1 METNRPF
8 RIDILMLKVGLTGG
22 IACGKSSAVAI
33 FRALGVPIVDADQL
47 AREVVQQGEPALLQ
61 VAEVFGAAAITSDG
75 QLNRVWMREQIFKNP
90 TARTQLEAIL
100 HPIIHTRIGQA
111 MQSAFESGAVYVIVD
126 VPLLVE
132 QGYQSLFER
141 IVVVDCLPSQ
151 QLERVRARD
160 HTADNQTQ
168 QIMQVQ
174 ASRDLRLQVASDILD
189 NTSTKELLE
198 LQVNQLHKKFL
209 GLSSC

>member
-1 METNRPF
+1 
-8 RIDILMLKVGLTGG
+8 MLKVGLTGG
-22 IACGKSSAVAI
+22 IGCGKSSAVAI
-33 FRALGVPIVDADQL
+33 FRSLGVPIVDADRI
-47 AREVVQQGEPALLQ
+47 AREVVQKGEPALTQLT
-61 VAEVFGAAAITSDG
+61 AVFGAEAITAEGELD
-75 QLNRVWMREQIFKNP
+75 RAWMRAQIFKEP
-90 TARTQLEAIL
+90 LARTQLEGIL
-100 HPIIHTRIGQA
+100 HPIIHARIGQA

-132 QGYQSLFER
+132 QGYQSLFDR

-160 HTADNQTQ
+160 QTADSQTQ

-174 ASRDLRLQVASDILD
+174 ASRDLRLQAASDLLD
-189 NTSTKELLE
+189 NTSSKEVLE